1 MTSTQPNGVVLKT
14 DTRGRVVT
22 PVARRESL
30 LDEFERSGLS
40 GAKFAQ
46 LTGLKYST
54 FACWLQRRR
63 QERGAAPS
71 AGQKDP
77 AAAVRWLEAVVEQ
90 PSPGPGP
97 DLVRVRL
104 SSGAWVEVQ
113 HAGQAAL
120 VAALVRAWE
129 KAAAAC

>member
-1 MTSTQPNGVVLKT
+1 MTSPQPKEVILKS
-14 DTRGRVVT
+14 DTRGRVFT
-22 PVARRESL
+22 PAARRESL

-63 QERGAAPS
+63 QERGAAPVT
-71 AGQKDP
+71 GQKDP
-77 AAAVRWLEAVVEQ
+77 VAATRWLEAVVEQ

-97 DLVRVRL
+97 DPVRVRL

-129 KAAAAC
+129 KATPAC

>member
-1 MTSTQPNGVVLKT
+1 MTSTQPNGVELKT
-14 DTRGRVVT
+14 DPRGRVVT
-22 PVARRESL
+22 PVARRESW

-63 QERGAAPS
+63 QERGAAPAS
-71 AGQKDP
+71 GQKDP

-90 PSPGPGP
+90 ASPGPGP
-97 DLVRVRL
+97 ESVRVRL
-104 SSGAWVEVQ
+104 SSGA
-113 HAGQAAL
+113 
-120 VAALVRAWE
+120 
-129 KAAAAC
+129 

>member
-1 MTSTQPNGVVLKT
+1 MTSTQSKEVILKS
-14 DTRGRVVT
+14 DTRGRVFT
-22 PVARRESL
+22 SAARRESL

-63 QERGAAPS
+63 QERGAAPVT
-71 AGQKDP
+71 GQKDP
-77 AAAVRWLEAVVEQ
+77 VAATRWLEAVVEQ
-90 PSPGPGP
+90 AGQDAGSEG
-97 DLVRVRL
+97 VRVRL

-120 VAALVRAWE
+120 VAALLRAWE
-129 KAAAAC
+129 KAAPAC

>member
-22 PVARRESL
+22 PAARRESL

-63 QERGAAPS
+63 QERGAAPVS
-71 AGQKDP
+71 GKKDP

-90 PSPGPGP
+90 AGQDAGSEM
-97 DLVRVRL
+97 VRVRL
-104 SSGAWVEVQ
+104 PAGAWVEVQ

-120 VAALVRAWE
+120 VAALLRAWE
-129 KAAAAC
+129 KAAPAC

>member
-1 MTSTQPNGVVLKT
+1 MTSPQPKEVILKS
-14 DTRGRVVT
+14 DTRGRVFT

-63 QERGAAPS
+63 QERGAAPV

-90 PSPGPGP
+90 ASPGPSP
-97 DLVRVRL
+97 EPVRVRL
-104 SSGAWVEVQ
+104 ASGAWVEVQ

-129 KAAAAC
+129 KAAPPC